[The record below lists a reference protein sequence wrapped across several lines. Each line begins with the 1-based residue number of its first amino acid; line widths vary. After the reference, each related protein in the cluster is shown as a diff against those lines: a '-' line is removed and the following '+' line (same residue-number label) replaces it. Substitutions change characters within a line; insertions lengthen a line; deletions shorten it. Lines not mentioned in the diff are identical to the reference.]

1 MPDKKHDFTKKE
13 IQAGLLVLASLAVL
27 LGFVALIG
35 GWRTKTAVRTYYARF
50 ANTIGLDV
58 GADVR
63 FGGVKVGRV
72 MEIAPDAKDRAAIRV
87 RMEVL
92 PTAPINAESVAT
104 VEQISLTSPKH
115 LDISTGKADAP
126 LLAGGAEMKTVTKSG
141 ALVEMPDLDGVLN
154 DSQDLIADVRDMLGV
169 KKAKENA
176 AVEGEG
182 EELPDVMAIA
192 QDVRDLLG
200 SKAAKTEAQARGETM
215 ATAARLAEDVR
226 VFLGV
231 TEAAK
236 KAKDKNEA
244 FPSAAALIENGNA
257 VLKEIRPKI
266 DTISSRLASIEDEVA
281 RLLQEL
287 NGTLGE
293 NRGAITEIINDL
305 SSLTNLLNSELQG
318 MTHRLK
324 NTLKNTE
331 NLTGEAADMLQSN
344 RNEID
349 RIVSDL
355 SEMTRHLS
363 EFTKTLRE
371 HPDALIKG
379 KQQEGRRPGE

>member
-1 MPDKKHDFTKKE
+1 MPDRKHDFTKKE

-35 GWRTKTAVRTYYARF
+35 GWRPKTEARTYTAKF

-72 MEIAPDAKDRAAIRV
+72 TGITPDEKDRAAIRV
-87 RMEVL
+87 AMEVL
-92 PTAPINAESVAT
+92 PTAPVNAESVAT

-115 LDISTGKADAP
+115 LDISTGKADAA
-126 LLAGGAEMKTVTKSG
+126 LLANGAEMKTITKSG
-141 ALVEMPDLDGVLN
+141 ALVEMPDLGGILGDGK
-154 DSQDLIADVRDMLGV
+154 DLIADVREMLGV
-169 KKAKENA
+169 EKAKKAAESN
-176 AVEGEG
+176 G
-182 EELPDVMAIA
+182 EEFPGMMAIA

-200 SKAAKTEAQARGETM
+200 AKEAKTAAQARGETM

-226 VFLGV
+226 VLLGV
-231 TEAAK
+231 TETAK
-236 KAKDKNEA
+236 KAKDKNEP
-244 FPSAAALIENGNA
+244 FPSAAALIENGTA
-257 VLKEIRPKI
+257 VLKEMRPKI

-281 RLLQEL
+281 RLLQQL

-293 NRGAITEIINDL
+293 NRGAITEVINDL
-305 SSLTNLLNSELQG
+305 SSLTNLLNAELEG
-318 MTHRLK
+318 MADHLK

-331 NLTGEAADMLQSN
+331 NLTGEAADMLQTN
-344 RNEID
+344 RAEID
-349 RIVSDL
+349 RIVSEL

-363 EFTKTLRE
+363 DFTKTLRE

>member
-13 IQAGLLVLASLAVL
+13 IQAGLLVLVSLAVL
-27 LGFVALIG
+27 LGFVAMIG
-35 GWRTKTAVRTYYARF
+35 GWRPKMAVRTYYARF

-92 PTAPINAESVAT
+92 PTAPINEESVAT

-141 ALVEMPDLDGVLN
+141 ALVEMPDLDGVLG

-169 KKAKENA
+169 EKAKKDA
-176 AVEGEG
+176 EGEG

-200 SKAAKTEAQARGETM
+200 AKAAKAEAQARGETM

-226 VFLGV
+226 VLLGV
-231 TEAAK
+231 TETAK
-236 KAKDKNEA
+236 KAKEKNEP
-244 FPSAAALIENGNA
+244 FPSAAALMDNANA
-257 VLKEIRPKI
+257 VLKEVRPKI
-266 DTISSRLASIEDEVA
+266 DTISSRLASIEDEVS
-281 RLLQEL
+281 RLLQQL
-287 NGTLGE
+287 NSTLGE
-293 NRGAITEIINDL
+293 NRGAITEIIKDL
-305 SSLTNLLNSELQG
+305 SSLTDLLNKELEG
-318 MTHRLK
+318 MADRLK
-324 NTLKNTE
+324 STLKNTE

-349 RIVSDL
+349 HLISDL

-371 HPDALIKG
+371 HPDAIIKG
-379 KQQEGRRPGE
+379 KQQEGRRPEE

>member
-13 IQAGLLVLASLAVL
+13 IQAGMLVLVSLAVL
-27 LGFVALIG
+27 LGFVAMIG
-35 GWRTKTAVRTYYARF
+35 GWRPKTAVRTYYARF

-72 MEIAPDAKDRAAIRV
+72 MEISPDAKDRAAIRV

-92 PTAPINAESVAT
+92 PTAPINEESVAT

-126 LLAGGAEMKTVTKSG
+126 LLAEGKEMKTVTKSG
-141 ALVEMPDLDGVLN
+141 ALVEMPDLDGVLD

-169 KKAKENA
+169 QKAKKAA
-176 AVEGEG
+176 EG

-200 SKAAKTEAQARGETM
+200 AKAAKAEAQARGETM

-226 VFLGV
+226 VLLGV

-236 KAKDKNEA
+236 KAKEKNQA
-244 FPSAAALIENGNA
+244 FPSAAELMENANA
-257 VLKEIRPKI
+257 VLKEVRPKI
-266 DTISSRLASIEDEVA
+266 ETISGRLASIEDETV
-281 RLLQEL
+281 RLLQQL

-293 NRGAITEIINDL
+293 NRGAITEIIKDL
-305 SSLTNLLNSELQG
+305 SSLTDLLNKELEG
-318 MTHRLK
+318 MTDRLK
-324 NTLKNTE
+324 STLENTE

-349 RIVSDL
+349 HLISDL

-371 HPDALIKG
+371 HPDAIIKG
-379 KQQEGRRPGE
+379 KQQEGRRAGE